1 MLSQIELICAICKH
15 LDKQG
20 VKSLV
25 PRQYN
30 AVIEA
35 ANLICDAIAREP
47 VPASHGMGL
56 AAWLASD
63 DTGASSLYLAS
74 VLGGFVKQYAHPHD
88 ADDFGR
94 CMRLL
99 EAVPEFDLPLVEMRG
114 KSPQWDALLDSWGAI
129 RDRIAAEDFKTANEY
144 IREALADAEKSAKDV
159 ANNG

>member
-47 VPASHGMGL
+47 VPAR
-56 AAWLASD
+56 
-63 DTGASSLYLAS
+63 ASSLYLAS